1 MILQALVRY
10 YEIMAAENKLPKPG
24 YCLGKVSYALNL
36 SEEGELLGI
45 VSLKQPV
52 ERGKKKINL
61 PQSLKIPEQTPRAV
75 NIFPFFLCDNAI
87 YLLGLDTKGKP
98 QRTLQCFE
106 ASKRLH
112 RQILSG
118 AGHPAARAILA
129 FFDRWDPAQA
139 REHPQVKER
148 LEGLIAGGNLI
159 FQINMGDYAQD
170 LPALQDAWEAY
181 CAAQEQGVELP
192 CLVTG
197 RRQPIAILHGKIK
210 GVKDAQSVGA
220 NLVSFNA
227 SAYESYGRDGAQ
239 GLNAP
244 VGKSAAFAYATAL
257 NALLADQNNR
267 QVIGDTTVVYWAE
280 SSNQTYQILFNATIS
295 PQEDTQTLLHAI
307 FEKIGQ
313 GLPIAP
319 DVRPETPFYILGL
332 APNAARLSVRF
343 FLQDSFGNF
352 LRNIKRHYD
361 DMEITRAPYEFP
373 YLSPFWLLRETVNPN
388 SKDKSG
394 SHLLS
399 GAVMRS
405 LLTGAP
411 YPQSLLSAV
420 MLRIHAEQDGPDR
433 HIKKITRGRAAIIKG
448 CLLRLH
454 RSEQEYE
461 EVLQVSLNEESKN
474 KTYVLGRLFAVLERA
489 QIEAYPNINATIK
502 DRYFTSA
509 CATPGSVFPTLIKLS
524 RHHIRVIK
532 EFKLKCYLDNQIKD
546 LIDKLDAEDAPFPAH
561 FPLEEQGLFV
571 LGYYQQT
578 QKRYIK
584 KPESETDNKE
594 EA

>member
-1 MILQALVRY
+1 MILQALVKY
-10 YEIMAAENKLPKPG
+10 YENMAKEEKLPKQG
-24 YCLGKVSYALNL
+24 YGTGKVSYALDL
-36 SEEGELLGI
+36 SEEGDLLSI
-45 VSLKQPV
+45 ISLKLPV
-52 ERGKKKINL
+52 QRGNKKVDV
-61 PQSLKIPEQTPRAV
+61 PQSLEVPEQESRSV

-106 ASKRLH
+106 ASKKLH
-112 RQILSG
+112 REILSG
-118 AGHPAARAILA
+118 VDHPAARAILA
-129 FFDRWDPAQA
+129 FFDHWDPAQA
-139 REHPQVKER
+139 ADHPYVREN
-148 LEGLIAGGNLI
+148 LAGLIAGGNLI
-159 FQINMGDYAQD
+159 FMVNAEYAQD
-170 LPALQDAWEAY
+170 IPALRAAWEAHY
-181 CAAQEQGVELP
+181 GAQEQGVELP

-197 RRQPIAILHGKIK
+197 TRQPIAILHGKIR
-210 GVKDAQSVGA
+210 GVQGAQSVGA

-244 VGKSAAFAYATAL
+244 VGKYAAFAYVTAL
-257 NALLADQNNR
+257 NALLADPEHR
-267 QVIGDTTVVYWAE
+267 QIISDTTVVFWAE
-280 SSNQTYQILFNATIS
+280 SANPDYPVLFNAAIS
-295 PQEDTQTLLHAI
+295 PKEDNQKLLHAML
-307 FEKIGQ
+307 EKISQ
-313 GLPIAP
+313 GLPP
-319 DVRPETPFYILGL
+319 REGVNPEMPFYILGL

-352 LRNIKRHYD
+352 LRNIKQHYD
-361 DMEITRAPYEFP
+361 DMEIVRAPYEFS
-373 YLSPFWLLRETVNPN
+373 YLSPYWLLRETVNPN
-388 SKDKSG
+388 SRDKSG

-405 LLTGAP
+405 ILTGDA
-411 YPQSLLSAV
+411 YPRALMDAV
-420 MLRIHAEQDGPDR
+420 MLRIHAEQDDPER

-448 CLLRLH
+448 YLLRLSRCRNDKH
-454 RSEQEYE
+454 NE

-474 KTYVLGRLFAVLERA
+474 KAYVLGRLFAVLERA
-489 QIEAYPNINATIK
+489 QMEAYPNINATIK

-532 EFKLKCYLDNQIKD
+532 EPKLKCYLDNQIKD
-546 LIDKLDAEDAPFPAH
+546 MIDKLDVEDTPFPLH
-561 FPLEEQGLFV
+561 LSLEDQGYFV
-571 LGYYQQT
+571 VGYYQQA

-584 KPESETDNKE
+584 KSENDNEE

>member
-1 MILQALVRY
+1 MILQALVKY
-10 YEIMAAENKLPKPG
+10 YKNMAKEGKLPKQG
-24 YCLGKVSYALNL
+24 YCTGKVSYALEL
-36 SEEGELLGI
+36 SGEGELCGI
-45 VSLKQPV
+45 TSLRLPA
-52 ERGKKKINL
+52 EHGKKKGDVAQL
-61 PQSLKIPEQTPRAV
+61 LEVPEQEARSV

-106 ASKRLH
+106 ATKKLH
-112 RQILSG
+112 REILSG
-118 AGHPAARAILA
+118 VDHPAARAILA
-129 FFDRWDPAQA
+129 FFDRWDPAAAAEDRYVQDHLA
-139 REHPQVKER
+139 
-148 LEGLIAGGNLI
+148 GLNAGGNLI
-159 FQINMGDYAQD
+159 FRVDMGKYAQD
-170 LPALQDAWEAY
+170 IPALRDAWEAY

-197 RRQPIAILHGKIK
+197 TRQPIAILHGKIR

-244 VGKSAAFAYATAL
+244 VGKYAAFAYVTAL
-257 NALLADQNNR
+257 NALLADPEHR
-267 QVIGDTTVVYWAE
+267 QIISDTTVVYWAE
-280 SSNQTYQILFNATIS
+280 SANPDYPVLFNAAIS
-295 PQEDTQTLLHAI
+295 PKEDNQKLLHAML
-307 FEKIGQ
+307 EKISQ
-313 GLPIAP
+313 GLPP
-319 DVRPETPFYILGL
+319 REGVNPEMPFYILGL

-352 LRNIKRHYD
+352 LRNIKQHYD
-361 DMEITRAPYEFP
+361 DMEIVRAPYEFP
-373 YLSPFWLLRETVNPN
+373 YLSPYWLLRETVNPN
-388 SKDKSG
+388 SRDKSG

-405 LLTGAP
+405 ILTGDA
-411 YPQSLLSAV
+411 YPRALMDAV
-420 MLRIHAEQDGPDR
+420 MLRIHAEQDDPER

-448 CLLRLH
+448 YLLRLSRRRDDKH
-454 RSEQEYE
+454 NE

-474 KTYVLGRLFAVLERA
+474 KAYVLGRLFAVLERA
-489 QIEAYPNINATIK
+489 QLEAYPNINATIK

-532 EFKLKCYLDNQIKD
+532 EPKLKCYLDNQIKD
-546 LIDKLDAEDAPFPAH
+546 MIDKLDVEDTPFPLH
-561 FPLEEQGLFV
+561 LSLEDQGYFV
-571 LGYYQQT
+571 VGYYQQV

-584 KPESETDNKE
+584 KSENDNEE

>member
-1 MILQALVRY
+1 MILQALVKY
-10 YEIMAAENKLPKPG
+10 YENMAKEEKLPKQG
-24 YCLGKVSYALNL
+24 YGTGKVSYALDL
-36 SEEGELLGI
+36 SKEGDLLSI
-45 VSLKQPV
+45 ISLKLPV
-52 ERGKKKINL
+52 QRGNKKVDV
-61 PQSLKIPEQTPRAV
+61 PQSLEVPEQESRSV

-106 ASKRLH
+106 ASKKLH
-112 RQILSG
+112 REILSG
-118 AGHPAARAILA
+118 VDHPAARAILA
-129 FFDRWDPAQA
+129 FFDHWDPAQA
-139 REHPQVKER
+139 ADHPYVREN
-148 LEGLIAGGNLI
+148 LAGLIAGGNLI
-159 FQINMGDYAQD
+159 FMVNAEYAQD
-170 LPALQDAWEAY
+170 IPALRAAWEAHY
-181 CAAQEQGVELP
+181 GAQEQGVELP

-197 RRQPIAILHGKIK
+197 TRQPIAILHGKIR
-210 GVKDAQSVGA
+210 GVQGAQSVGA

-244 VGKSAAFAYATAL
+244 VGKYAAFAYVTAL
-257 NALLADQNNR
+257 NALLADPEHR
-267 QVIGDTTVVYWAE
+267 QIISDTTVVFWAE
-280 SSNQTYQILFNATIS
+280 SANPDYPVLFNAAIS
-295 PQEDTQTLLHAI
+295 PKEDNQKLLHAML
-307 FEKIGQ
+307 EKVSQ
-313 GLPIAP
+313 GLPP
-319 DVRPETPFYILGL
+319 REGVNPEMPFYILGL

-352 LRNIKRHYD
+352 LRNIKQHYD
-361 DMEITRAPYEFP
+361 DMEIVRAPYEFP
-373 YLSPFWLLRETVNPN
+373 YLSPYWLLRETVNPN
-388 SKDKSG
+388 SRDKSG

-405 LLTGAP
+405 ILTGDA
-411 YPQSLLSAV
+411 YPRALMDAV
-420 MLRIHAEQDGPDR
+420 MLRIHAEQDDPER

-448 CLLRLH
+448 YLLRLSRCRNDKH
-454 RSEQEYE
+454 NE

-474 KTYVLGRLFAVLERA
+474 KAYVLGRLFAVLERA
-489 QIEAYPNINATIK
+489 QMEAYPNINATIK

-532 EFKLKCYLDNQIKD
+532 EPKLKCYLDNQIKD
-546 LIDKLDAEDAPFPAH
+546 MIDKLDVEDTPFPLH
-561 FPLEEQGLFV
+561 LSLEDQGYFV
-571 LGYYQQT
+571 VGYYQQA

-584 KPESETDNKE
+584 KSENDNEE

>member
-1 MILQALVRY
+1 MILQALVKY
-10 YEIMAAENKLPKPG
+10 YENMAKEEKLPKQG
-24 YCLGKVSYALNL
+24 YGTGKVSYALDL
-36 SEEGELLGI
+36 SEEGDLLSI
-45 VSLKQPV
+45 ISLKLPV
-52 ERGKKKINL
+52 QRGNKKVDV
-61 PQSLKIPEQTPRAV
+61 PQSLEVPEQESRSV

-106 ASKRLH
+106 ASKKLH
-112 RQILSG
+112 REILSG
-118 AGHPAARAILA
+118 VDHPAARAILA
-129 FFDRWDPAQA
+129 FFDHWDPAQA
-139 REHPQVKER
+139 ADHPYVREN
-148 LEGLIAGGNLI
+148 LAGLIAGGNLI
-159 FQINMGDYAQD
+159 FMVNAEYAQD
-170 LPALQDAWEAY
+170 IPALRAAWEAHY
-181 CAAQEQGVELP
+181 GAQEQGVELP

-197 RRQPIAILHGKIK
+197 TRQPIAILHGKIR
-210 GVKDAQSVGA
+210 GVQGAQSVGA

-244 VGKSAAFAYATAL
+244 VGKYAAFAYVTAL
-257 NALLADQNNR
+257 NALLADPEHR
-267 QVIGDTTVVYWAE
+267 QIISDTTVVFWAE
-280 SSNQTYQILFNATIS
+280 SANPDYPVLFNAAIS
-295 PQEDTQTLLHAI
+295 PKEDNQKLLHAML
-307 FEKIGQ
+307 EKISQ
-313 GLPIAP
+313 GLPP
-319 DVRPETPFYILGL
+319 REGVNPEMPFYILGL

-352 LRNIKRHYD
+352 LRNIKQHYD
-361 DMEITRAPYEFP
+361 DMEIVRAPYEFP
-373 YLSPFWLLRETVNPN
+373 YLSPYWLLRETVNPN
-388 SKDKSG
+388 SRDKSG

-405 LLTGAP
+405 ILTGDA
-411 YPQSLLSAV
+411 YPRALMDAV
-420 MLRIHAEQDGPDR
+420 MLRIHAEQDDPER

-448 CLLRLH
+448 YLLRLSRCRNDKH
-454 RSEQEYE
+454 NE

-474 KTYVLGRLFAVLERA
+474 KAYVLGRLFAVLERA
-489 QIEAYPNINATIK
+489 QMEAYPNINATIK

-532 EFKLKCYLDNQIKD
+532 EPKLKCYLDNQIKD
-546 LIDKLDAEDAPFPAH
+546 MIDKLDVEDTPFPLH
-561 FPLEEQGLFV
+561 LSLEDQGYFV
-571 LGYYQQT
+571 VGYYQQA

-584 KPESETDNKE
+584 KSENDNEE

>member
-1 MILQALVRY
+1 MILQALVKY
-10 YEIMAAENKLPKPG
+10 YKNMAKEGKLPKQG
-24 YCLGKVSYALNL
+24 YCTGKVSYALEL
-36 SEEGELLGI
+36 SGEGELCGI
-45 VSLKQPV
+45 TSLRLPA
-52 ERGKKKINL
+52 EHGKKKGDVAQL
-61 PQSLKIPEQTPRAV
+61 LEVPEQEARSV

-106 ASKRLH
+106 ATKKLH
-112 RQILSG
+112 REILSG
-118 AGHPAARAILA
+118 VDHPAARAILA
-129 FFDRWDPAQA
+129 FFDRWDPAAAAEDRYVQDHLA
-139 REHPQVKER
+139 
-148 LEGLIAGGNLI
+148 GLNAGGNLI
-159 FQINMGDYAQD
+159 FRVDMGKYAQD
-170 LPALQDAWEAY
+170 IPALRDAWEAY

-197 RRQPIAILHGKIK
+197 TRQPIAILHGKIR

-244 VGKSAAFAYATAL
+244 VGKYAAFAYVTAL
-257 NALLADQNNR
+257 NALLADPEHR
-267 QVIGDTTVVYWAE
+267 QIISDTTVVYWAE
-280 SSNQTYQILFNATIS
+280 SANPDYPVLFNAAIS
-295 PQEDTQTLLHAI
+295 PKEDNQKLLHAML
-307 FEKIGQ
+307 EKISQ
-313 GLPIAP
+313 GLPP
-319 DVRPETPFYILGL
+319 REGVNPEMPFYILGL

-352 LRNIKRHYD
+352 LRNIKQHYD
-361 DMEITRAPYEFP
+361 DMEIVRAPYEFP
-373 YLSPFWLLRETVNPN
+373 YLSPYWLLRETVNPN
-388 SKDKSG
+388 SRDKSG

-405 LLTGAP
+405 ILTGDA
-411 YPQSLLSAV
+411 YPRALMDAV
-420 MLRIHAEQDGPDR
+420 MLRIHAEQDDPER

-448 CLLRLH
+448 YLLRLSRRRDDKH
-454 RSEQEYE
+454 NE

-474 KTYVLGRLFAVLERA
+474 KAYVLGRLFAVLERA
-489 QIEAYPNINATIK
+489 QLEAYPNINATIK

-532 EFKLKCYLDNQIKD
+532 EPKLKCYLDNQIKD
-546 LIDKLDAEDAPFPAH
+546 MIDKLDVEDMPFPLH
-561 FPLEEQGLFV
+561 LSLEDQGYFV
-571 LGYYQQT
+571 VGYYQQV

-584 KPESETDNKE
+584 KSENDNEE

>member
-1 MILQALVRY
+1 MILQALVKY
-10 YEIMAAENKLPKPG
+10 YENMAKEEKLPKQG
-24 YCLGKVSYALNL
+24 YGTGKVSYALDL
-36 SEEGELLGI
+36 SEEGDLLSI
-45 VSLKQPV
+45 ISLKLPV
-52 ERGKKKINL
+52 QRGNKKVDV
-61 PQSLKIPEQTPRAV
+61 PQSLEVPEQESRSV

-106 ASKRLH
+106 ASKKLH
-112 RQILSG
+112 REILSG
-118 AGHPAARAILA
+118 VDHPAARAILA
-129 FFDRWDPAQA
+129 FFDHWDPAQVA
-139 REHPQVKER
+139 DHPYVREN
-148 LEGLIAGGNLI
+148 LAGLIAGGNLI
-159 FQINMGDYAQD
+159 FMVNAEYAQD
-170 LPALQDAWEAY
+170 IPALRAAWEAHY
-181 CAAQEQGVELP
+181 GAQEQGVELP

-197 RRQPIAILHGKIK
+197 TRQPIAILHGKIR
-210 GVKDAQSVGA
+210 GVQGAQSVGA

-244 VGKSAAFAYATAL
+244 VGKYAAFAYVTAL
-257 NALLADQNNR
+257 NALLADPEHR
-267 QVIGDTTVVYWAE
+267 QIISDTTVVFWAE
-280 SSNQTYQILFNATIS
+280 SANPDYPVLFNAAIS
-295 PQEDTQTLLHAI
+295 PKEDNQKLLHAML
-307 FEKIGQ
+307 EKISQ
-313 GLPIAP
+313 GLPP
-319 DVRPETPFYILGL
+319 REGVNPEMPFYILGL

-352 LRNIKRHYD
+352 LRNIKQHYD
-361 DMEITRAPYEFP
+361 DMEIVRAPYEFP
-373 YLSPFWLLRETVNPN
+373 YLSPYWLLRETVNPN
-388 SKDKSG
+388 SRDKSG

-405 LLTGAP
+405 ILTGDA
-411 YPQSLLSAV
+411 YPRALMDAV
-420 MLRIHAEQDGPDR
+420 MLRIHAEQDDPER

-448 CLLRLH
+448 YLLRLSRCRNDKH
-454 RSEQEYE
+454 NE

-474 KTYVLGRLFAVLERA
+474 KAYVLGRLFAVLERA
-489 QIEAYPNINATIK
+489 QMEAYPNINATIK

-532 EFKLKCYLDNQIKD
+532 EPKLKCYLDNQIKD
-546 LIDKLDAEDAPFPAH
+546 MIDKLDVEDTPFPLH
-561 FPLEEQGLFV
+561 LSLEDQGYFV
-571 LGYYQQT
+571 VGYYQQA

-584 KPESETDNKE
+584 KSENDNEE